1 MHRST
6 STTRRACALGTTVAL
21 IGLTTGLGVFTSTAA
36 FAVEGDAPTPAVAS
50 ADPTQPATPTDAA
63 TGQPTDTATTPAP
76 SDTATAAPTGT
87 GTGTAAPE
95 PTGEPTAPA
104 TTAPAESVA
113 PAGGS
118 ATTKA
123 APSDVAAT
131 VTIVGDAKVGTTLH
145 YDSTGIGNPSS
156 AVWTVDG
163 ATVAEGPSYLVP
175 KEVVGKTI
183 TLTVTGATPEQTATA
198 TTKAVTEDVES
209 ADETTADAPLTLS
222 LTAGQ
227 DLSRSFAVTAG
238 SGDVTYSVGYTDP
251 SYADPDDPERTPEYF
266 LPDGVTLD
274 PTTGLLSGTP
284 TGASSYDFTIVA
296 TNGTSTATEYV
307 VVEVAPAE
315 AVGVLAY
322 ATDTSSKEFF
332 DSIDDEGNPNL
343 DHPVT
348 SWIITP
354 DGEIITL
361 TQPSDWNEEPT
372 VTLGGNPT
380 VKQGGSLWID
390 GAPVDQ
396 FGNPTTQ
403 PDEDGNTPAPTVTSD
418 VASDQIAFDQE
429 DFSTRVTFPHAST
442 HHLTVAQSGLSVS
455 FPVTVV
461 PTAATV
467 GTTPTVV
474 TPTTGQLAFTGADE
488 TAPIAW
494 ALGLIAAGAGLVGAR
509 ALRRRRAQR

>member
-36 FAVEGDAPTPAVAS
+36 FAVEGDAPTPVVAS
-50 ADPTQPATPTDAA
+50 ADPTQPAAPTDGAAQPTDTVTTPAPTDAA
-63 TGQPTDTATTPAP
+63 TAPTDT
-76 SDTATAAPTGT
+76 DTAAP
-87 GTGTAAPE
+87 A
-95 PTGEPTAPA
+95 PTGEPTAPT
-104 TTAPAESVA
+104 TTAPAKSVA

-123 APSDVAAT
+123 APSAVAAT
-131 VTIVGDAKVGTTLH
+131 VTIVGDAKVGTTLR

-163 ATVAEGPSYLVP
+163 ATVAEGSSYLVP
-175 KEVVGKTI
+175 KEIVGKTI
-183 TLTVTGATPEQTATA
+183 TLTVTGATPDQTATA
-198 TTKAVTEDVES
+198 TTKAVTEDVAF

-251 SYADPDDPERTPEYF
+251 SYADPDDPEMTPEYF

-284 TGASSYDFTIVA
+284 YFATDSDFTIIA
-296 TNGTSTATEYV
+296 SNGTSTATEYV
-307 VVEVAPAE
+307 QITVEPAE
-315 AVGVLAY
+315 AVGVLAW
-322 ATDTSSKEFF
+322 ATDTSSSEFF
-332 DSIDDEGNPNL
+332 DAIDDEGNVKL
-343 DHPVT
+343 DHPIH
-348 SWIITP
+348 SWIVMP
-354 DGEIITL
+354 DGSITTI
-361 TQPSDWNEEPT
+361 TQPGDIDAEPT
-372 VTLGGNPT
+372 FTDGGTPT

-390 GAPVDQ
+390 GSPVDE
-396 FGNPTTQ
+396 FGNATVQ

-418 VASDQIAFDQE
+418 VASDQIAFDE
-429 DFSTRVTFPHAST
+429 DEFSTRVTFPHAST

-474 TPTTGQLAFTGADE
+474 TPTTGQLAFTGTDA
-488 TAPIAW
+488 TGALPW
-494 ALGLIAAGAGLVGAR
+494 ALGFVAAGAGLLGAGV
-509 ALRRRRAQR
+509 LRRRRAQR